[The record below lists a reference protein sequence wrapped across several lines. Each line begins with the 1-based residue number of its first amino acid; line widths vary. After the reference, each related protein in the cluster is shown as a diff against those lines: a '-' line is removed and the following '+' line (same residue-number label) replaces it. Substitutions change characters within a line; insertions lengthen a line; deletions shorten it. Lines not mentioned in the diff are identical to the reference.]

1 MHTSAARQP
10 CCVSKPDFSL
20 TDFDPNPSL
29 ALLDVWKTRSI
40 ESRHGQWRQEAEA
53 SQLQLPPSASVFRL
67 IGPLEM
73 APSRD
78 SRPERSA
85 PRSGI
90 NPNR

>member
-29 ALLDVWKTRSI
+29 ALLDVSNTRPF
-40 ESRHGQWRQEAEA
+40 EARHDQWRQEAED
-53 SQLQLPPSASVFRL
+53 SQLQLPQSASVLRL
-67 IGPLEM
+67 APVEM

-78 SRPERSA
+78 SRPERSTL
-85 PRSGI
+85 RSGI